1 MTSWRNHVRILH
13 NRGSG
18 VFLLVQAMFAALV
31 FALAVPAH
39 AQSGSSADS
48 VSSFSASSDGAL
60 SRIRS
65 LFSSEP
71 ELLPPEQA
79 FRVTLRAVDE
89 NHLIASFVPAK
100 GYYLYR
106 ERLSFKV
113 LEPQGMQVADVS
125 MPDGKI
131 KDDPTFGRVEVYTA
145 PFDVRIQLAREAQT
159 SNSGRLFYG
168 YQGCAES
175 GVCYPPEE
183 KEFAFTLA
191 ANSSSVDGD
200 ASNMANNSANNS
212 TNNSTNSA
220 AASSML
226 PGWLDPD
233 SSAALFAG
241 GSVFWIVA
249 AFFGFG
255 LLLSLTPCVW
265 PMIPI
270 LSGIIAGQGTHL
282 SKGKALLLSSAYV
295 LGMAVVYAIAG
306 VAAGL
311 SGSLLS
317 AALQTPWVVGGMA
330 LVFVALALSMFGLY
344 ELQMPAFLQ
353 SRLAAASN
361 NISRRTVFSVFAMG
375 GVSAIIV
382 GPCVAAPLAG
392 ALLYISQTQDVA
404 LGGLALFAMALG
416 KGVPLLIVG
425 TSLGTVL
432 PRAGAWMAKIKA
444 FLGVLLLGAALWMV
458 SPFLPLPVVMGL
470 TGALLIFYAVHLRA
484 FDALPVHAGGAA
496 RAGKGMGWV
505 TLLVGAIYLVG
516 AFSGSRDFF
525 QPLAGL
531 TGSGNQQV
539 ATALPFQK
547 VGSVEELQSMI
558 SQNAGR
564 YVMLDFYAD
573 WCVSCKEMERF
584 TFSDAAVQTR
594 LQDVLL
600 LKADVTANSAE
611 HKALL
616 ARFGLFGPPGIIFF
630 DGQGQEIKSRRV
642 VGFMESKRF
651 LRVLDEVFPARSP
664 MNSVADTSLSH
675 SS

>member
-1 MTSWRNHVRILH
+1 MTSWRNFLRTS
-13 NRGSG
+13 RDSRSG
-18 VFLLVQAMFAALV
+18 IFLLMQAIFLAL
-31 FALAVPAH
+31 FCALAVPVQ
-39 AQSGSSADS
+39 AQPNVPSGSALSSSVPSDS
-48 VSSFSASSDGAL
+48 AL
-60 SRIRS
+60 SRIRG

-79 FRVTLRAVDE
+79 FRVNLRAVDE
-89 NHLIASFVPAK
+89 NHLIASFVPAQ

-106 ERLSFKV
+106 ERLQFKV
-113 LEPQGMQVADVS
+113 LEPQGMKVADVS

-131 KDDPTFGRVEVYTA
+131 KDDPTFGKVEVYTA
-145 PFDVRIQLAREAQT
+145 PFDVRIQLARDAET
-159 SNSGRLFYG
+159 PNSGRLFYG

-191 ANSSSVDGD
+191 ANGSAAEGS
-200 ASNMANNSANNS
+200 ASYAGNN
-212 TNNSTNSA
+212 A

-270 LSGIIAGQGTHL
+270 LSGIIAGQGAHL
-282 SKGKALLLSSAYV
+282 GKGKALLLSSAYV
-295 LGMAVVYAIAG
+295 LGMAVIYAIAG

-317 AALQTPWVVGGMA
+317 AALQTPWVVAGMA
-330 LVFVALALSMFGLY
+330 LVFVALAMSMFGLY

-361 NISRRTVFSVFAMG
+361 NISKRTIFSVFAMG

-444 FLGVLLLGAALWMV
+444 FLGILLLGAALWMV

-484 FDALPVHAGGAA
+484 FDALPAHAGGAA
-496 RAGKGMGWV
+496 RAGKGMGWL
-505 TLLVGAIYLVG
+505 TLLVGAMYLVG

-531 TGSGNQQV
+531 AGNGNQQV
-539 ATALPFQK
+539 STALPFQK
-547 VGSVEELQSMI
+547 VGSVDELQSMLN
-558 SQNAGR
+558 QNAGR

-584 TFSDAAVQTR
+584 TFSDGAVQTR

-651 LRVLDEVFPARSP
+651 LRVLEEVFPARSP
-664 MNSVADTSLSH
+664 MNSVADNSLSE
-675 SS
+675 SR